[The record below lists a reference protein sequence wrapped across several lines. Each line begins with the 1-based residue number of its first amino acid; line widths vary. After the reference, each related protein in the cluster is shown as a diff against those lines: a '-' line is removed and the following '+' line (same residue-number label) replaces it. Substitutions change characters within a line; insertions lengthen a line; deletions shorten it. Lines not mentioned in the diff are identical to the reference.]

1 MESLVLLI
9 VPVSC
14 LVLFLP
20 SLPPLHHSPPA
31 GPLYLIIE
39 FAIHGSLK
47 DYLHQCM
54 EVVEKLN
61 HTPRI
66 IRLHRKR
73 HPSLSSYSP
82 GVQREKVPLS
92 QQSSVFSMTSQISRT
107 DTNPL
112 ISPSMNSPSDLSY
125 TGPIKTRNRCLTQ
138 DSGKGSLSSEPVH
151 DYINCKGLIYM
162 EDVMNFALQIACG
175 LQHLEKLQVRT

>member
-1 MESLVLLI
+1 MHAVDCSC
-9 VPVSC
+9 VSC
-14 LVLFLP
+14 LIIFLP
-20 SLPPLHHSPPA
+20 LPPPLHHPPTA
-31 GPLYLIIE
+31 GPLYLIVE

-82 GVQREKVPLS
+82 GVQKEKAPLS
-92 QQSSVFSMTSQISRT
+92 QQSSVFSMTSQMSKT
-107 DTNPL
+107 DTSSISPL
-112 ISPSMNSPSDLSY
+112 ITSSMNSPSELSY
-125 TGPIKTRNRCLTQ
+125 TGPMKTRSRCLTQ

-175 LQHLEKLQVRT
+175 LQHLEKLKVH